1 VTIYTDGLRLGPAQ
15 YDIEDLD
22 VTMSESLAAEAS
34 AAANTWP
41 VARLADMAEL
51 GEAMAP
57 ATEVTPLGR
66 EAGLGDIGLQ
76 GAADSPGAFIPGP
89 APAPLVPIDKARAR
103 VKEAGLDNILTLPDR
118 PDIPERALDIMLQR
132 ARERREREATL
143 ARGPT
148 GFVSGALHLA
158 TSFLVSAVD
167 PLNIASAF
175 IPVVGEARY
184 GKLLA
189 DAGTRLLPR
198 AAVRARVGAIEGAAG
213 AALLEPLEVLART
226 QEGQDYRY
234 SEFLQQVMFGAALGT
249 GLHTGVGAISDVR
262 ARRRGAVAPAAPD
275 VAPQA
280 EPVASFDRYDAPE
293 DPLGPPDGPEPAP
306 PARETSPAGGEGAGG
321 VDLTRQA
328 SPVGERGA
336 LITAIDDLPARA
348 NEDAMRVAVTN
359 LIEGRPVSAGEVLAA
374 AAETDPRIAV
384 SLSAA
389 RNDFPPLP
397 DGVRMA
403 GHGEHGPVL
412 EGYQDRWLDAVTW
425 LRQAQTGD
433 AIGVLTHPDVPGGRI
448 DVIWG
453 QGGERGY
460 GLAHIIEKHPDA
472 IVDLPER
479 LKSMRRTGEWGD
491 RHHLDSPDGRERVVV
506 RTMWDGEKKVW
517 LLTAFRRDEGS
528 GPGEPAGLKPAPDL
542 RTPLSRHYGGEGAG
556 PGGNVAESRPGVDS
570 AEDAY
575 WRDLAGRP
583 QDADEPLPPGPGPEP
598 AAIAPEATE
607 RVQAAERAA
616 AEAEAEYKAHE
627 AYLPEDLKQRVDD
640 ELKAIDTEA
649 ADRSEILNRGA
660 ACLTAARD

>member
-1 VTIYTDGLRLGPAQ
+1 MTIYTDGLRLGPAQ

-89 APAPLVPIDKARAR
+89 APAPIVPIDAARAR

-132 ARERREREATL
+132 ARERREREATI
-143 ARGPT
+143 ARGPK
-148 GFVSGALHLA
+148 GFVSGALHVG

-198 AAVRARVGAIEGAAG
+198 AAVRARVGAVEGAAG
-213 AALLEPLEVLART
+213 AALMEPLEVLART

-234 SEFLQQVMFGAALGT
+234 SEFLQQVMFGAALGS
-249 GLHTGVGAISDVR
+249 GLHMGVGAIGDVR
-262 ARRRGAVAPAAPD
+262 ARRRGGVAPKAPD
-275 VAPQA
+275 VAPEA
-280 EPVASFDRYDAPE
+280 TPVASLDRYDAPG
-293 DPLGPPDGPEPAP
+293 DPLDRTPDVAEPAA
-306 PARETSPAGGEGAGG
+306 PARETPAAGGEGAGG

-328 SPVGERGA
+328 SPVGERSA
-336 LITAIDDLPARA
+336 LITAVEDLPARA
-348 NEDAMRVAVTN
+348 NEDAMRVAVAN

-374 AAETDPRIAV
+374 ASETDPRIAV

-412 EGYQDRWLDAVTW
+412 EGYADRWTEAVDW

-433 AIGVLTHPDVPGGRI
+433 AIGVLAHPEVPGGRI

-460 GLAHIIEKHPDA
+460 GLAHIIEKHPDVVA
-472 IVDLPER
+472 DLPAR
-479 LKSMRRTGEWGD
+479 LARMRKVGEWGG
-491 RHHLDSPDGRERVVV
+491 RLQFDSPDGRERIAIN
-506 RTMWDGEKKVW
+506 TEWKNEKKVW
-517 LLTAFRRDEGS
+517 LLTAFRRNES
-528 GPGEPAGLKPAPDL
+528 GPDDPAGFRPAPDL
-542 RTPLSRHYGGEGAG
+542 PPPLSRYYDGGAG
-556 PGGNVAESRPGVDS
+556 PTANIGAESPSVDS
-570 AEDAY
+570 A

-616 AEAEAEYKAHE
+616 AEAEAEYRAHE

-649 ADRSEILNRGA
+649 TDRAEILNRGA
-660 ACLTAARD
+660 ACL